1 MAYHLEDQVQRQV
14 ITIYLLKGQVKL
26 IVQKSVQKLAKFKR
40 SHVLKLVFLQPEL
53 LVPVCNK

>member
-26 IVQKSVQKLAKFKR
+26 IVQKSVQKLAKF
-40 SHVLKLVFLQPEL
+40 
-53 LVPVCNK
+53 